1 MDLDHSTKYTVPR
14 IWDTIGEYRAG
25 VRMKDNAKS
34 WGLDWPLYE
43 QKQLLPESN
52 ALTSS

>member
-1 MDLDHSTKYTVPR
+1 
-14 IWDTIGEYRAG
+14 
-25 VRMKDNAKS
+25 MKENAKS

-52 ALTSS
+52 ALTSSKIGSVFNLPS